1 MYILTEDNVVFH
13 PGDNLF
19 EIMHDRKI
27 SVSELAAKTSTDEN
41 YIADI
46 LYGKAD
52 MNEEFAE
59 KLYKFFG
66 VSATFWMNLQKEYD
80 KGCRM
85 IREKDLRYQIIR

>member
-1 MYILTEDNVVFH
+1 MYILTEDNIVFH
-13 PGDNLF
+13 PGANLF
-19 EIMHDRKI
+19 EIMHSRNTSI
-27 SVSELAAKTSTDEN
+27 SELAAKTSTDEN

-59 KLYKFFG
+59 KLFKFFG
-66 VSATFWMNLQKEYD
+66 ISATFWMSLQKEYD
-80 KGCRM
+80 KGCQM